1 MFLSAVIVVSLW
13 CIIVNSLKEKW
24 SRLKESDISRNNIP
38 LKLWTKATISFME
51 ARVIEKTTL
60 KRLGREF
67 IFTWSKIMG
76 KTSTS
81 KDIERNM
88 VEVLLRVQ
96 NRIWGLL
103 ASRTLIN

>member
-1 MFLSAVIVVSLW
+1 
-13 CIIVNSLKEKW
+13 
-24 SRLKESDISRNNIP
+24 
-38 LKLWTKATISFME
+38 ME

-88 VEVLLRVQ
+88 VEVLLQVQ
-96 NRIWGLL
+96 NRIWGLIVEDRRGH
-103 ASRTLIN
+103 AIDQGMCSKNRITLEADKNIIVKEKGTSGFN

>member
-1 MFLSAVIVVSLW
+1 
-13 CIIVNSLKEKW
+13 
-24 SRLKESDISRNNIP
+24 
-38 LKLWTKATISFME
+38 ME

-81 KDIERNM
+81 KDIERKM

-96 NRIWGLL
+96 NRIWGLIVTMGQRPGQL
-103 ASRTLIN
+103 MSTTIIKS